1 MSHYAAKTSVPADRS
16 RAEIERVVEKY
27 GATKFAI
34 ATDHES
40 RRVMIEFHMNR
51 RRIRFELQQPP
62 AEHDQKLR
70 SSWRALLL
78 AIKAKLESVASGIE
92 TFDEAFLAHV
102 VMPDGRRFGEI
113 SVPQLEHYAQDKP

>member
-1 MSHYAAKTSVPADRS
+1 VYAKQTTVPVDKS
-16 RAEIERVVEKY
+16 RAEIERVVSKY
-27 GATKFAI
+27 GANKFAI
-34 ATDHES
+34 ATDNDS
-40 RRVMIEFHMNR
+40 RLVMIEFAVKNR
-51 RRIRFELQQPP
+51 RVRFELRQPP
-62 AEHDQKLR
+62 EKNAQQMR

-113 SVPQLEHYAQDKP
+113 TVPQLEHFGG